1 MKCIILKYP
10 SDIFKQIV
18 SKLDDEDLGALY
30 STGDEKLIS
39 LLHRS
44 VTRTKYNRQMFSKNN
59 IIESIDIVMG
69 DVDLLPPNIK
79 SIDTLVVIHDDRI
92 KNIPNAVTSLGI
104 SCNELTY
111 LDKIPKTVEN
121 LTIYKLKLDDDYV
134 FRDG

>member
-44 VTRTKYNRQMFSKNN
+44 VTRTKYNRRMFSKNN

>member
-18 SKLDDEDLGALY
+18 SKLDDEDLGAPY